1 MTRYRSNRTGPLA
14 RPWAASLAVAAVSLG
29 LLSACSDPSQEAT
42 DTVSRDQA
50 AEFRENKLREQD
62 IAKAYAALP
71 TRPTGVVDIDGSTS
85 GSMTPTE
92 IVSYQ
97 STPDAA
103 QINVADN
110 GEDQAFQELC
120 AGRIDLVDSARPIS
134 RAEWEACQAVGLDVV
149 QFQVAAE
156 AIVVAIKSETD
167 VGADCLTVDQ
177 VRDLYR
183 AGSPLTN
190 WSQEP
195 LGFDDV
201 PLKVGG
207 PNPDNNGFG
216 FFGRYV
222 LGAPEPS
229 QVDLRSD
236 YFLAEND
243 EQARQFVVGERD
255 LELRAARF
263 DDVSR
268 RRAQANQALQ
278 DARIEMAAA
287 RTELQVALA
296 ERAKG
301 IRDERPPA
309 DKARDQRRVDKAYE
323 RRSAARIRLNAV
335 ALRYDEV
342 NDVYRNTDEA
352 RRLYEAYRGHVAY
365 FRFSYYELFEDQL
378 RPFEI
383 TMPDGQRNCIFPSQ
397 RTITSGEYPLAR
409 QLLITT
415 TMRSLV
421 RAEVRDFLGH
431 YILNAQSNAETARL
445 VALPNETVRIQRAWL
460 TGDQAP
466 LLYVPD
472 DNASAPSQPV
482 QSEKPAR

>member
-1 MTRYRSNRTGPLA
+1 MIRTRSLLA
-14 RPWAASLAVAAVSLG
+14 RPLAASLAVAAVSLG
-29 LLSACSDPSQEAT
+29 LLTACSDPSQEAT

-50 AEFRENKLREQD
+50 DAFRENKLREQD

-92 IVSYQ
+92 INRYE
-97 STPDAA
+97 TTTDAA
-103 QINVADN
+103 QVNVADN

-120 AGRIDLVDSARPIS
+120 AGRIDLVDSARPMS

-195 LGFDDV
+195 LGLDDV

-236 YFLAEND
+236 YYLAEND
-243 EQARQFVVGERD
+243 EQARQFVVGRRN

-268 RRAQANQALQ
+268 RRAQVNQALQ
-278 DARIEMAAA
+278 DARMEMAAA
-287 RTELQVALA
+287 RTELSIALE

-301 IRDERPPA
+301 IRDERPVA
-309 DKARDQRRVDKAYE
+309 DKRKDQRRVDAAYA
-323 RRSAARIRLNAV
+323 RRSAARVRLNAV
-335 ALRYDEV
+335 EVRYRAV
-342 NDVYRNTDEA
+342 NTLYHRTDQA
-352 RRLYEAYRGHVAY
+352 RRLYESYRGHVAY

-415 TMRSLV
+415 TTRSLV
-421 RAEVRDFLGH
+421 RNEVRDFLGH
-431 YILNAQSNAETARL
+431 YIDNAQNDADTARL
-445 VALPNETVRIQRAWL
+445 VALPNETVRIQQAWL
-460 TGDQAP
+460 NGDRAP

-472 DNASAPSQPV
+472 DNATSPSQPV
-482 QSEKPAR
+482 PSEKPAR